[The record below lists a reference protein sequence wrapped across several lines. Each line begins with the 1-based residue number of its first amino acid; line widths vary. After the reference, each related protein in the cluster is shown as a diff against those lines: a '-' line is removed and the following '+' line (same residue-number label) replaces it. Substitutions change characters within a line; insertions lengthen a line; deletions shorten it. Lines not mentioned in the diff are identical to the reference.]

1 MKTRTVYICEF
12 CHSEY
17 KTSKEAYE
25 CEAKCL
31 GLTVEQYKEYVN
43 LLQEE
48 KRAFGVASCY
58 MNDEVRKR
66 CDDVVKAVLDFQKEH
81 NFTDNR

>member
-48 KRAFGVASCY
+48 RSVFGKASCS
-58 MNDEVRKR
+58 MNDEIGKNAT
-66 CDDVVKAVLDFQKEH
+66 K
-81 NFTDNR
+81 

>member
-17 KTSKEAYE
+17 KTSSEAYK

-48 KRAFGVASCY
+48 KRAFSSASCS
-58 MNDEVRKR
+58 MNDEIIKR
-66 CDDVVKAVLDFQKEH
+66 CDKAVKAVLDFKREH
-81 NFTDNR
+81 NFIDNR